1 MKTAVE
7 LQSTGDFV
15 RFPSD
20 SMVNYDSTK
29 HNLGPLFFKGTDAW
43 TGTKPFIGP
52 SPIQVARPMEMTCAF
67 ASGIPYAMKIRDN
80 RFAIVVAE
88 NGTANILRRFGLYIY
103 DSAENSLTYQGAISF
118 TFPSAAVIRG
128 IRLQRSIHTTGTV
141 AVSGTTVTGT
151 GTNWV
156 TRRVNAGSR
165 IGFGSI
171 DPNAITTW
179 YDIVPGTAISSETAL
194 TLVSTAG
201 TIAAGTPYIIEDY
214 SLVIVSTNATT
225 TDGGLR
231 VIKGLS
237 LSSACWSTTA
247 TATVISLATTIDKIR
262 ACYWLKDAATVTNLI
277 GAGLCLDDVSP
288 DNLTQYAYVLD
299 ATSAS
304 TVKIFKFN
312 IKAALTVASGI
323 STSAF
328 QLVTGVQ
335 TIVGT
340 TSQNHNGRIAA
351 LKHGA
356 GINTPCL
363 YFTTTTRLYR
373 SVLTDITSGSTAFL
387 QDAMLEVPPGGTNTI
402 PASGAM
408 STLEISDSLDKIIW
422 ISTAT
427 AGARSYVTQYRT
439 DGSQLDHL
447 FLGDQKQVHA
457 GVSDATAY
465 PFPSTSSTIMGSWSE
480 GGMLFL
486 IRQGTTAL
494 LNQLYSVPF
503 AAHWG
508 YQTVAPFNV
517 YITPAI
523 ATPGCS
529 SYSRLCMNE
538 CQQLGDDDLGIT
550 PEGYKVYYRTA
561 GITDN
566 SGAWLPLGI
575 DYDLSG
581 VAAASSIQFKFEFKV
596 LSSTCVTGRIFG
608 LAVLYEAQDD
618 IPSSLRWNMDDS
630 SSTDG
635 TVGFIQTT
643 LFGTLPTVMQFDYYR
658 SDTNAN
664 VLTQLSSSTTN
675 GIFEY
680 HNGSSWVSGL
690 GANTIG
696 LRRRFRPTAGLPNG
710 VAVYPKLTIVS

>member
-7 LQSTGDFV
+7 LQSTGDYV

-20 SMVNYDSTK
+20 SMANYDSTK
-29 HNLGPLFFKGTDAW
+29 HNIGPLFFKGTDVW
-43 TGTKPFIGP
+43 TGIKEFIGP
-52 SPIQVARPMEMTCAF
+52 APIQVARPMENTCAY

-88 NGTANILRRFGLYIY
+88 NGTANVLRRFGLYIY
-103 DSAENSLTYQGAISF
+103 DSSDNTLVYQGSISF
-118 TFPSAAVIRG
+118 TFPTAAIIRG
-128 IRLQRSIHTTGTV
+128 IRLQRSVHTEGTV
-141 AVSGTTVTGT
+141 QVAGTAVTGS
-151 GTNWV
+151 GTNWL

-165 IGFGSI
+165 IGFGST
-171 DPNAITTW
+171 DPNAITNW
-179 YDIVPGTAISSETAL
+179 YDIVPTAAIASETAL
-194 TLVSTAG
+194 TLTSTAG

-214 SLVIVSTNATT
+214 SLIFVATCATT

-247 TATVISLATTIDKIR
+247 TATVISLATTVDKIR
-262 ACYWLKDAATVTNLI
+262 ACYWLKDASTITNLI
-277 GAGLCLDDVSP
+277 AAGVALDEVSP

-304 TVKIFKFN
+304 TVKVFKFN
-312 IKAALTVASGI
+312 LKAALTVASGI

-328 QLVTGVQ
+328 TLVTGVQ

-340 TSQNHNGRIAA
+340 TSQNHNGRIAT
-351 LKHGA
+351 LNHGA
-356 GINTPCL
+356 GIGTPCF

-373 SVLTDITSGSTAFL
+373 SVLTDITSGSVAFL
-387 QDAMLEVPPGGTNTI
+387 QDAMLEVPPGGVNTI

-422 ISTAT
+422 LSSAAT
-427 AGARSYVTQYRT
+427 AFRSYVTQYKT
-439 DGSQLDHL
+439 DSSQLDHL
-447 FLGDQKQVHA
+447 FLSDQKQVHA
-457 GVSDATAY
+457 GTSDATAY
-465 PFPSTSSTIMGSWSE
+465 PFPSTSSTLMGSWSE

-494 LNQLYSVPF
+494 LNQLYSVPL

-508 YQTVAPFNV
+508 YQNTAPFNV

-529 SYSRLCMNE
+529 SYSRLCMND

-561 GITDN
+561 GIIDN
-566 SGAWLPLGI
+566 SGAWLPLGL

-581 VAAASSIQFKFEFKV
+581 VAAASSIQFKFEFKI
-596 LSSTCVTGRIFG
+596 LSATCVPGRIFG
-608 LAVLYEAQDD
+608 LAVIYEAQDD
-618 IPSSLRWNMDDS
+618 IPSELRWNMDDS

-635 TVGFIQTT
+635 TVGFIQSTS
-643 LFGTLPTVMQFDYYR
+643 FSVLPTVLQIDYYR

-675 GIFEY
+675 GEFEY
-680 HNGSSWVSGL
+680 HNGSTWVSGI
-690 GANTIG
+690 GTNTIG
-696 LRRRFRPTAGLPNG
+696 LRRRFRPTSGLPNG
-710 VAVYPKLTIVS
+710 VAVYPKLTKVS